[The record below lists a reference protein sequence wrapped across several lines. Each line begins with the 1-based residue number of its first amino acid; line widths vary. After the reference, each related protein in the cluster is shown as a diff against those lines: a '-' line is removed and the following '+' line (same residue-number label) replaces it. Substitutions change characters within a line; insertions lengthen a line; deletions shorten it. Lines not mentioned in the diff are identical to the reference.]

1 MAHHHDILTADYGF
15 GLFPVPVY
23 REASRGDWRIATH
36 LPSLADG
43 YLSPAT
49 IEARA
54 VLTRGREVWMSTG
67 LLERES
73 HAWHVH
79 CAQGIV
85 VTAGLGMGM
94 YVYAAAMKQSVDL
107 IIAADMS
114 RDMISLMRQST
125 DFDHWPC
132 RHKVILI
139 EADVLDPDFAA
150 RVAEYTGARPIDY
163 FYADIWTH
171 FPAAEA
177 PGQTA
182 EMARVLVPKAAGWWG
197 QELSFAE
204 YCRRSAS
211 CADEESLR
219 AYFTETGTP
228 APAITPGYV
237 AFCRDAMVA
246 YGMGPKKPLWQ
257 RLRNSISSAA
267 S

>member
-1 MAHHHDILTADYGF
+1 
-15 GLFPVPVY
+15 
-23 REASRGDWRIATH
+23 
-36 LPSLADG
+36 
-43 YLSPAT
+43 
-49 IEARA
+49 
-54 VLTRGREVWMSTG
+54 
-67 LLERES
+67 
-73 HAWHVH
+73 
-79 CAQGIV
+79 
-85 VTAGLGMGM
+85 
-94 YVYAAAMKQSVDL
+94 
-107 IIAADMS
+107 
-114 RDMISLMRQST
+114 
-125 DFDHWPC
+125 
-132 RHKVILI
+132 VILI

-150 RVAEYTGARPIDY
+150 RVAEYTGTRPIDY

-182 EMARVLVPKAAGWWG
+182 EMARALVPKAAGWWG